1 MGASHNFISSLL
13 VNKEELQVESTLPYT
28 VEVGDGRKIR
38 SEGVCTQLKL
48 LVQGLEIKQD
58 LFV

>member
-1 MGASHNFISSLL
+1 
-13 VNKEELQVESTLPYT
+13 LQVESTLPYT

-58 LFV
+58 LFI